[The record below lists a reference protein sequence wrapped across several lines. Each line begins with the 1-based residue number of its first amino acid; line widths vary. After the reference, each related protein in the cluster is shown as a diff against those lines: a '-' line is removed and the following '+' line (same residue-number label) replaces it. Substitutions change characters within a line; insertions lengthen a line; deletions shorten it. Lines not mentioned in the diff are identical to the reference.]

1 MSPGLFR
8 RVGRQL
14 LAAGLLAVALVT
26 TVAVVPASAASTKPF
41 HALTAIRVGRHT
53 TYDRVVL
60 DFTGGAPAASF
71 RYVTRFVAPSGK
83 TVTVLGPTHLL
94 VTMHPAYGYNVNT
107 GQATYKGPQ
116 KITTPALRNLRQ
128 VAIVED
134 FEGYLN
140 IGLGMRHRSW
150 VHVFGL
156 GNPSRV
162 VIDVG
167 R

>member
-1 MSPGLFR
+1 MTRLFR
-8 RVGRQL
+8 GAAGRLLVGTL
-14 LAAGLLAVALVT
+14 LAATLITSVAVAPATAAT
-26 TVAVVPASAASTKPF
+26 TPF
-41 HALTAIRVGRHT
+41 HALTGIRVGRHA

-60 DFTGGAPAASF
+60 DFAGGAPTASH

-107 GQATYKGPQ
+107 GRRTYHGPQ
-116 KITTPALRNLRQ
+116 KFRTFALCNVRQ

-134 FEGYLN
+134 FEGYLS
-140 IGLGMRHRSW
+140 IGLGMHHRSW
-150 VHVFGL
+150 VHVFRL
-156 GNPSRV
+156 THPSRV